1 MPVSA
6 AIIII
11 MCVQVEAARLVLG
24 HVTGDLVSRMYPG
37 EAADQN
43 QRRRERLVDLY
54 LNMPDKVRRPEV
66 S

>member
-1 MPVSA
+1 M
-6 AIIII
+6 
-11 MCVQVEAARLVLG
+11 EAARLVLG

-66 S
+66 SREY